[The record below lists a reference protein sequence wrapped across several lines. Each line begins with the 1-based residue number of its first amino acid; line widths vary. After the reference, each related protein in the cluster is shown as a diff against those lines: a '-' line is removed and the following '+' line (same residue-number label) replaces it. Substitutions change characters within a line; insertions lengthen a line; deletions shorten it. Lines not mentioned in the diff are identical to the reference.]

1 MLPSAALTASAALA
15 AGFFAAELSVAVL
28 VEFAQRGLSVFQ
40 FVQRQIAVVVGVERA
55 QQQIAAAALPALA
68 LAALSA
74 LALAA
79 LSALTLA
86 ALSALTLAA
95 TLSAFG
101 ASFAIL
107 RELCGRLR
115 SQFSLASI
123 LRPAWGRSAVSIG
136 ARPTLSALA
145 AFASVATTTAA
156 LAGFESFGFCFS
168 GCVDKVEGDVA
179 VVEDLI
185 VDESIASVLRVFE
198 TVARF

>member
-40 FVQRQIAVVVGVERA
+40 FVRRQIAVVVGVERA

-68 LAALSA
+68 
-74 LALAA
+74 
-79 LSALTLA
+79 LA

-136 ARPTLSALA
+136 ARPALSALA